1 MGGLG
6 CGLMRTGVWFWDGN
20 DWVWVKGSHIQH
32 FGGYATFQFSG
43 QSARRLSND
52 HHTASAAS
60 KIRCGLAHIVVFCR
74 RSSILSLDVPTL
86 PAMTVPTHPASTLPR
101 SALLT
106 TPPTKQQPTQP
117 IYHPH
122 HRSTHALA
130 LTHRPSTFPTHK
142 VSASPSPS
150 RSNQALPT
158 RLSRGLSRT
167 FASRGPGMHGH
178 YSRPLA
184 QRSAR

>member
-20 DWVWVKGSHIQH
+20 DWVWVKGSHIQT
-32 FGGYATFQFSG
+32 FGGYATCRFSG

-60 KIRCGLAHIVVFCR
+60 KIRCGLARVVVFRR
-74 RSSILSLDVPTL
+74 RSSILSLDG
-86 PAMTVPTHPASTLPR
+86 PAFSASTAPTHPASTFPR

-142 VSASPSPS
+142 VSASPS
-150 RSNQALPT
+150 
-158 RLSRGLSRT
+158 RLSLQASAAYSSQPRDYLAVLPREARGCM
-167 FASRGPGMHGH
+167 ASTRIRLH
-178 YSRPLA
+178 SV
-184 QRSAR
+184 